1 MSKKKKIEFAEH
13 ELAVIIFIDPAYSP
27 GWTNREDIPSKKE
40 MIHVG
45 TGVVI
50 QEDDESV
57 TIAVMVGLF
66 DEDKTE
72 CTLNP
77 FRIHKDLIIMYD
89 KFTWEDYYDKI
100 RKSRTRWIKKVIDL
114 CISKF
119 T

>member
-1 MSKKKKIEFAEH
+1 MKKKLIDFAEH
-13 ELAVIIFIDPAYSP
+13 EIAVIVFLDPAFSS
-27 GWTNREDIPSKKE
+27 GWTNRADIPTKDD

-45 TGVVI
+45 TGVVV
-50 QEDDESV
+50 QEDEESV

-66 DEDKTE
+66 DKDKVE

-89 KFTWEDYYDKI
+89 KFTWEDYYGKI

-114 CISKF
+114 CINKF